1 MKNLFLFVLI
11 SIFLFACKPTPT
23 HNPFDDVFDVSV
35 HQLIEEGCDTVN
47 AGCGYVNFI
56 TRRKKFRTYYQVYG
70 GDSFYKAVAKGF
82 DYSMDTFQIP
92 SSKVSDTKYIDS
104 LIQKPFDFSGLEFE
118 LSQFDYHFFT
128 NKGGLVV
135 IGDGN
140 SEKRI
145 DVAIRHDFIEA
156 LNEELPDTVH
166 FMRYLNYFNS
176 DVPEKNEFFDF

>member
-1 MKNLFLFVLI
+1 
-11 SIFLFACKPTPT
+11 
-23 HNPFDDVFDVSV
+23 
-35 HQLIEEGCDTVN
+35 
-47 AGCGYVNFI
+47 
-56 TRRKKFRTYYQVYG
+56 
-70 GDSFYKAVAKGF
+70 
-82 DYSMDTFQIP
+82 FQIP

-128 NKGGLVV
+128 NKDGLVV

-145 DVAIRHDFIEA
+145 DVAIRHDFIES